1 MFIIPF
7 PSSNVGLS
15 QTSLQAVS
23 KLLDSPEYAE
33 DVISVMRCVITQF
46 TVKDL
51 ENESIEVP
59 VHVKLW
65 RVNGCHELLASLGM
79 LGIKLKD
86 YRFYCLFIF
95 GELETSDTFKIHYA
109 RKHYQLQCL

>member
-1 MFIIPF
+1 MSRSPPI
-7 PSSNVGLS
+7 GLS

-65 RVNGCHELLASLGM
+65 RVNGCHELLASLGEWWVEEGGREGGRR
-79 LGIKLKD
+79 LDVLK
-86 YRFYCLFIF
+86 
-95 GELETSDTFKIHYA
+95 E
-109 RKHYQLQCL
+109 

>member
-1 MFIIPF
+1 M
-7 PSSNVGLS
+7 
-15 QTSLQAVS
+15 
-23 KLLDSPEYAE
+23 DSPEYAE

-65 RVNGCHELLASLGM
+65 RVNGCHELLASLGKRGGSEGRREGSRVGM
-79 LGIKLKD
+79 D
-86 YRFYCLFIF
+86 ER
-95 GELETSDTFKIHYA
+95 ELRVKYEKGQGMTVRQWES
-109 RKHYQLQCL
+109 

>member
-1 MFIIPF
+1 M
-7 PSSNVGLS
+7 
-15 QTSLQAVS
+15 
-23 KLLDSPEYAE
+23 DSPEYAE

-65 RVNGCHELLASLGM
+65 RVNGCHELLASLGERRCGEGGREESFVGM
-79 LGIKLKD
+79 NEQEIRAKHKNSEGMTLGQWEILK
-86 YRFYCLFIF
+86 RV
-95 GELETSDTFKIHYA
+95 A
-109 RKHYQLQCL
+109 

>member
-1 MFIIPF
+1 MLPLYYIHRYYF
-7 PSSNVGLS
+7 PPYPRSKYLRLTSSPTGLS
-15 QTSLQAVS
+15 QISLQAVS

-51 ENESIEVP
+51 ESESIEVP

-65 RVNGCHELLASLGM
+65 RVNGCHELLASLGERR
-79 LGIKLKD
+79 GW
-86 YRFYCLFIF
+86 
-95 GELETSDTFKIHYA
+95 EEE
-109 RKHYQLQCL
+109 

>member
-1 MFIIPF
+1 MKSDVLP
-7 PSSNVGLS
+7 PSTGLS

-51 ENESIEVP
+51 ESESIEVP

-65 RVNGCHELLASLGM
+65 RVNGCHELLASLGEWQ
-79 LGIKLKD
+79 GREAGRGTIEQKN
-86 YRFYCLFIF
+86 
-95 GELETSDTFKIHYA
+95 
-109 RKHYQLQCL
+109 

>member
-1 MFIIPF
+1 M
-7 PSSNVGLS
+7 
-15 QTSLQAVS
+15 QAVS

-65 RVNGCHELLASLGM
+65 RVNGCHELLASLGEHR
-79 LGIKLKD
+79 G
-86 YRFYCLFIF
+86 
-95 GELETSDTFKIHYA
+95 
-109 RKHYQLQCL
+109 